1 MCLIPIRSDGYGM
14 TGNSRVKDSGI
25 QGVRRRRAVCVGAA
39 ASGLSIA
46 MGCLAVA
53 PALAAPEP
61 RQVHVEGQ
69 LLPVAESPGV
79 YRVTGGL
86 VGTYKLRSE
95 RVIQAWTYWA
105 TQIREIEG
113 NESINGCVDQNQNK
127 SCDAGEPSGVLR
139 LSFNRVAS
147 FNTGTG
153 RLIDSRGIHQV
164 VSGEVLSGG
173 ARPGTRNRNRCGP
186 IPSAPSWP
194 MPALP

>member
-1 MCLIPIRSDGYGM
+1 M
-14 TGNSRVKDSGI
+14 
-25 QGVRRRRAVCVGAA
+25 
-39 ASGLSIA
+39 
-46 MGCLAVA
+46 
-53 PALAAPEP
+53 
-61 RQVHVEGQ
+61 
-69 LLPVAESPGV
+69 AESPGV